1 MISKSQR
8 WTSYRIVPSLLLL
21 LCLMA
26 AGAVEVQAQ
35 GTITSQWQDLALGGG
50 KLIVSVNVN
59 LVRWNEAQI
68 QIDSQDRVGS
78 FTLRT
83 PGWTIAGITTDVE
96 GHRFLVLQRQEA
108 STGIANITVEGPAGR
123 GRLGIISIFLNG
135 AQQIKVTSQPT
146 FLPIEITPPGGGSIS
161 PLKRY
166 DQNRDNLIND
176 AEFFAIIDGWVA
188 NEISNEIFFRAIDL
202 WLSQSSISGAGLRL
216 EPVTLTTLATDRD
229 VIFLAHGSGVSAM
242 SVEVFDL
249 SGQRIFSQ
257 QALGSRL
264 AWSIGGLGGQQRA
277 NGLYVVRVAITGEE
291 GRTVFSKMEKFLIR
305 R

>member
-1 MISKSQR
+1 MITKPQR
-8 WTSYRIVPSLLLL
+8 WMSYRMASSFLLLL
-21 LCLMA
+21 LVVA
-26 AGAVEVQAQ
+26 AAPVEIQAQ
-35 GTITSQWQDLALGGG
+35 GTIISQWQDLALGGG
-50 KLIVSVNVN
+50 KLIVSVNSG
-59 LVRWNEAQI
+59 LVRWNEVQV

-83 PGWTIAGITTDVE
+83 PNWTIAGITTDVE

-108 STGIANITVEGPAGR
+108 GTAIENISVEGPAGR
-123 GRLGIISIFLNG
+123 GRLGIISVFLNG
-135 AQQIKVTSQPT
+135 AQQVKVTSQPT

-188 NEISNEIFFRAIDL
+188 NEISNELFFRAIDL
-202 WLSQSSISGAGLRL
+202 WLSQSSISGAGLHVK
-216 EPVTLTTLATDRD
+216 PVTLTTLTTDRD
-229 VIFLAHGSGVSAM
+229 VIFLAQGSGVSAM
-242 SVEVFDL
+242 SVDVFDL
-249 SGQRIFSQ
+249 SGQRIFSK
-257 QALGSRL
+257 QAQGSRL
-264 AWSIGGLGGQQRA
+264 AWSIGGLGSPQRA
-277 NGLYVVRVAITGEE
+277 NGLYMVRVAITGEE